1 MQYQKPEDF
10 YAVYDTHRTYVRAEV
25 RKKHLAEFGRNLWS
39 PGAFQADHRV
49 LEIGCG
55 TGLFLAFLAA
65 KGVTDFTG
73 IEMDPKVRDYMP
85 ENIASRVQSTTLE
98 AFLAAHDGTP
108 FDRIVLLDVFEHFS
122 MFEGVDVLRSLT
134 SILADDGRIIMR
146 VPNCAS
152 PWGLQFQF
160 NDLTHKAMY
169 APGNVGHIAM
179 AAGLRSLGARPYT
192 RGSAFRRLTTRVIEG
207 TLNKLLT
214 DPPPIWTANFVAVL
228 AKPEKQ

>member
-25 RKKHLAEFGRNLWS
+25 RKKHLAEFGRNLWT
-39 PGAFQADHRV
+39 PGEFQKTHRV
-49 LEIGCG
+49 LEVGCG

-73 IEMDPKVRDYMP
+73 IEMDPKAKDFMP
-85 ENIASRVQSTTLE
+85 APIASRVQTTTPE
-98 AFLAAHDGTP
+98 AFLAAHDGAR
-108 FDRIVLLDVFEHFS
+108 FDRIVLLDLFEHFS
-122 MFEGVDVLRSLT
+122 MFEGVEVLRSL
-134 SILADDGRIIMR
+134 SKILADDGRIIMR

-152 PWGLQFQF
+152 PWGWQYQLG
-160 NDLTHKAMY
+160 DLTHKAAY
-169 APGNVGHIAM
+169 TPGSVGHIAM
-179 AAGLRSLGARPYT
+179 AAGLRCKMTRPYS

-207 TLNKLLT
+207 TLNRLLT

-228 AKPEKQ
+228 AKP